1 MNSST
6 ASAIVGALQSV
17 TEALTTVAA
26 LSLQQPETAPI
37 GVSRLSSGNDGAVG
51 GPRFVD
57 QGDGTVIDTVN
68 RLQWS
73 KATLTPKCI
82 SQHDA
87 LKLCEGLSLAGYG
100 DWRLP
105 TRAELLTLVDDT
117 RDQPAINV
125 DAFPDTKSDWYWTS
139 TVCAWS
145 SSLAWFV
152 FFSRGSCS
160 YGSRGGSGGL
170 VRAVRSVPAGQ

>member
-1 MNSST
+1 MNSQT

-26 LSLQQPETAPI
+26 LTLQQPEAAVLDVT
-37 GVSRLSSGNDGAVG
+37 RLCSGNDGAVG

-57 QGDGTVIDTVN
+57 QGDGTVIDTVS

-117 RDQPAINV
+117 RHQPAINV
-125 DAFPDTKSDWYWTS
+125 DAFPDTKNDWYWTS

-145 SSLAWFV
+145 SARAWCVSFYDGGCG
-152 FFSRGSCS
+152 SGLRGSFN
-160 YGSRGGSGGL
+160 GL

>member
-37 GVSRLSSGNDGAVG
+37 GVSRLSSGNDGAAG

-117 RDQPAINV
+117 RHQPAINV

-145 SSLAWFV
+145 SSHAWYVDFYN
-152 FFSRGSCS
+152 GDCS
-160 YGSRGGSGGL
+160 YDLRGYSYGL

>member
-17 TEALTTVAA
+17 TEALTTGAA
-26 LSLQQPETAPI
+26 LSLQQPETAQI
-37 GVSRLSSGNDGAVG
+37 DVTRLSSGNDGAVG

-57 QGDGTVIDTVN
+57 QGDGTIIDTVN

-87 LKLCEGLSLAGYG
+87 LRLCEGLCLAAYG

-105 TRAELLTLVDDT
+105 TRAELITLVDDS
-117 RDQPAINV
+117 RHQPAINV
-125 DAFPDTKSDWYWTS
+125 DAFPDTKSEWYWTS

-145 SSLAWFV
+145 SSRAWCVNFYLGDCSYV
-152 FFSRGSCS
+152 GRGSS
-160 YGSRGGSGGL
+160 YGL

>member
-57 QGDGTVIDTVN
+57 QGDGTVIDTAN

-117 RDQPAINV
+117 RHEPAINV
-125 DAFPDTKSDWYWTS
+125 DAFPDTKNDWYWTS
-139 TVCAWS
+139 TVCAWP
-145 SSLAWFV
+145 SSLAWCVGFAL
-152 FFSRGSCS
+152 GYCS
-160 YGSRGGSGGL
+160 LGSRVSLDGL